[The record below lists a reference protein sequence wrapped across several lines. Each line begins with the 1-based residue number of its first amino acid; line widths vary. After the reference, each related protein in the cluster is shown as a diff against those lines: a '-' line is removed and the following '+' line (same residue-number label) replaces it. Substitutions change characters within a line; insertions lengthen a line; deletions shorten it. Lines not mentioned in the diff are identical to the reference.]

1 MKKLKI
7 GILVVAIL
15 LIIGLLIFASTYE
28 FKDSHLRKDGV
39 RVKVDDY
46 ALIVDGCEEESK
58 NVTYCKKIID
68 MAGEKQEL
76 VFELVD
82 FKENGYPKSL
92 VATINGK
99 EFYRL
104 DDLEL
109 ETKGAADY
117 QVFLNFKAMDDVILF
132 THTKGTYGRTTTLY
146 GIDKNGKIVLEEYN
160 IDEDDMLLKDY
171 TDFITYEDN
180 KINVYASKV
189 VNDFYYQEKSICE
202 AKENDIVEA
211 HYTYTYKD
219 GKFTKKQTSKTTA
232 KEFIEEK
239 DITCSN
245 G

>member
-7 GILVVAIL
+7 GALVVAIA
-15 LIIGLLIFASTYE
+15 LIVGLLIFASTYE

-46 ALIVDGCEEESK
+46 ALIVDGCEEESA
-58 NVTYCKKIID
+58 NLAYCKKIIEVD
-68 MAGEKQEL
+68 GKKEAIE
-76 VFELVD
+76 FELID

-92 VATINGK
+92 TASINGK

-104 DDLEL
+104 DGLEL
-109 ETKGAADY
+109 ETKGPADY
-117 QVFLNFKAMDDVILF
+117 QVFLNFNVIDNIILF
-132 THTKGTYGRTTTLY
+132 THTKGTYGRATTLY
-146 GIDKNGKIVLEEYN
+146 GIDTSGNIVLEEYE

-189 VNDFYYQEKSICE
+189 INDYYYQDKNICE

-211 HYTYTYKD
+211 HYTYTYND
-219 GKFTKKQTSKTTA
+219 GKFTKKETSKTTA

-239 DITCSN
+239 EITCSN